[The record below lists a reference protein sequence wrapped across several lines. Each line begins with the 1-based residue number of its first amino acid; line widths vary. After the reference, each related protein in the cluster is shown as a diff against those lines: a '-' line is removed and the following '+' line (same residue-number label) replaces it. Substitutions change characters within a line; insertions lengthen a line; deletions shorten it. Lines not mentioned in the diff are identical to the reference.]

1 MTLQTRKHFPTL
13 AFLASLG
20 LALVACIDPASAA
33 SERNW
38 SLGQFTSIELVP
50 REPGASDNQHPA
62 AWSAELL
69 RRQLGGVRAIVD
81 GKSEPLFHPDELD
94 ALAEPLSQALAA
106 ARPEDDVLLLST
118 HRRGGPFFISPMGL
132 TARLF
137 AQNGTLQLIVHDARL
152 DYYNRYLGSK
162 VMPTFTFGS
171 RDKPGGAVLVGAT
184 AANQRKDWVSIS
196 AVAPAAIGS
205 PNPAPAP
212 APVSAAGPAAAP
224 AAPTAAPVQPS
235 AVGNP
240 GPLVAPLTP
249 PRDSARPA
257 AAPPAAATRVPRPR
271 DAGFAEEVEQR
282 LLTLKRLFDKGLITE
297 AEYQQKRKEVLQL
310 L

>member
-1 MTLQTRKHFPTL
+1 MTLQTRKHFPAL

-69 RRQLGGVRAIVD
+69 RRQLGAVRAVVD

-94 ALAEPLSQALAA
+94 ALAEPLSQALAG

-118 HRRGGPFFISPMGL
+118 HRRGGPFFVSPMGL

-137 AQNGTLQLIVHDARL
+137 AQNGNLQLIVRDARL
-152 DYYNRYLGSK
+152 DFYNRYLGSK
-162 VMPTFTFGS
+162 VTPTFTFGS
-171 RDKPGGAVLVGAT
+171 RDKPGGAVLLGAT

-205 PNPAPAP
+205 PSP
-212 APVSAAGPAAAP
+212 APVPAPVPAAGPVAAP

-235 AVGNP
+235 AVGIP
-240 GPLVAPLTP
+240 GPIAAPLTP
-249 PRDSARPA
+249 PRDAARPA
-257 AAPPAAATRVPRPR
+257 TAPLAAATRVPRPR